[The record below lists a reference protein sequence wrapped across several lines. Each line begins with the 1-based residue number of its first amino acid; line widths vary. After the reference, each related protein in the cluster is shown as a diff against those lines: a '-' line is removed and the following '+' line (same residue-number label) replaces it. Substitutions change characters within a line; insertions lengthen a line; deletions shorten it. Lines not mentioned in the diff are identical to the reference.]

1 MESLSNNEIQTRIK
15 RNKKPKTGGISFNI
29 LNCKSFTQYH
39 VAGLF
44 IYPLK
49 ISENLWF
56 SDVFRGIERDHWYDM
71 SYLKIFLLLYN
82 KDALTPHFFIFLII
96 PFLIK

>member
-49 ISENLWF
+49 IWF
-56 SDVFRGIERDHWYDM
+56 SDVLRGLERDHWYDM
-71 SYLKIFLLLYN
+71 SYLKMFLLLFN

>member
-39 VAGLF
+39 VAVLF

-56 SDVFRGIERDHWYDM
+56 SDVLMGIERDHYYDM

-82 KDALTPHFFIFLII
+82 KDALTLHFFIFLII